1 MAATRVRVSGR
12 RLAELEHGPGLL
24 TASFLPEARRQWR
37 VPTGGCSLLTLC
49 VSPDEFAPL
58 WLEFGQRLLAELL
71 TLAWGKAPAPFY
83 AGAVVA
89 PAMQMTLGWG
99 GPGPGCGPGRRVGRA
114 GQSADQRVDELGR
127 RGGADGER
135 PIRPVPLSPE
145 DRENIHAAREL
156 LLERMENPPSLDE
169 LTRLAGINEFK
180 LKRGFRQLFG
190 AMPYG
195 VLRDTRLSRARED
208 LESGAMNVCEAC
220 VVVCYTNP
228 GNFISLFKKR
238 FGATS
243 GDVRQSALRLGA

>member
-89 PAMQMTLGWG
+89 PAMQMTLG
-99 GPGPGCGPGRRVGRA
+99 CLRRCPVS
-114 GQSADQRVDELGR
+114 GQARRLYLECKTTELLILMLDSLAR
-127 RGGADGER
+127 ADGER